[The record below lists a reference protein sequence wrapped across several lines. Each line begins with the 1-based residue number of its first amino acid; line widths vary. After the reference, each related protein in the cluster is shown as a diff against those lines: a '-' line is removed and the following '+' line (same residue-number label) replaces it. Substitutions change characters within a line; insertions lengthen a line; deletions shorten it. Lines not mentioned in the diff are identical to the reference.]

1 MTGKTKKRA
10 GDRRGVGRSEDGKEC
25 NGEWKIGRSADTS
38 PNLPKSDEREGFGL
52 ENSVLGLG
60 RTSGLA
66 RDSINEQTIPKHGKF
81 IPLSRVLFTV
91 NFLSSSLFLSMSSIS
106 CRPRPQSISLR
117 DYR

>member
-1 MTGKTKKRA
+1 MQW
-10 GDRRGVGRSEDGKEC
+10 
-25 NGEWKIGRSADTS
+25 EWKIGRSADTS
-38 PNLPKSDEREGFGL
+38 PILPKSDEREGFGL

-91 NFLSSSLFLSMSSIS
+91 NFLSSSVSLYVFNFMSSAAAEH
-106 CRPRPQSISLR
+106 SLR